1 VSIVLTRRSNKPRA
15 SENVIRFV
23 VLIGV
28 VNLFADLTYEGARSV
43 TGPFLAQLGATAAII
58 SIVSGAAE
66 FLGYGLRAVA
76 GYVADRTG
84 RYWTL
89 VFVGYAIN
97 MLAVPALAL
106 AGNWPAAACLIAAER
121 TGRAI
126 RRPIVQGMLSHAK
139 EEVGGG
145 RAFGINESLDALGA
159 TIGPLVVALVL
170 AWRGDY
176 RLGFAVLLCSALL
189 CLGFL
194 VVVRRRYPN
203 PQAFER
209 PTASGELPPSRSAL
223 RRDKP
228 VWLPPSYWWYVG
240 AGAFIGFGFVDFSL
254 IAFHFQKTGALQGS
268 LIPMSYAVAMGAGAV
283 ANFLLGDL
291 YDRVGFPVLIGAL
304 VIGSLF
310 TPLVFFGPAAFAWVG
325 MALWG
330 ISKGAQDTLLKPAIA
345 PLIAPSRRTTAF
357 GIFDTCFGTAW
368 LAGSIVFGLLYDKS
382 LPLLVTVSVVGQLLS
397 LPLFFVGRTAS
408 RTAPR

>member
-1 VSIVLTRRSNKPRA
+1 MSSFRSMTEPRKTTVL
-15 SENVIRFV
+15 RFV
-23 VLIGV
+23 ILIGV
-28 VNLFADLTYEGARSV
+28 VNLFADLAYEGARSV

-58 SIVSGAAE
+58 SIVSGVGE

-76 GYVADRTG
+76 GYVADKTG

-89 VFVGYAIN
+89 TFVGYAIN

-139 EEVGGG
+139 EQVGGG

-176 RLGFAVLLCSALL
+176 RLGLAVLLCPALL
-189 CLGFL
+189 CLGL
-194 VVVRRRYPN
+194 LAVVRSRYPN
-203 PQAFER
+203 PQSFER
-209 PTASGELPPSRSAL
+209 VTAAPSLRLPS
-223 RRDKP
+223 
-228 VWLPPSYWWYVG
+228 SYWWYVG
-240 AGAFIGFGFVDFSL
+240 AGALVGFGFVDFSL
-254 IAFHFQKTGALQGS
+254 IAFHFQKSGTLQGS

-291 YDRVGFPVLIGAL
+291 YDRVGFPVLIGAF
-304 VIGSLF
+304 VVGALF
-310 TPLVFFGPAAFAWVG
+310 TPFVFFGPTAFAWVG

-330 ISKGAQDTLLKPAIA
+330 IGKGAQDTLLKPAIA
-345 PLIAPSRRTTAF
+345 PLVAPSRRTTAF

-368 LAGSIVFGLLYDKS
+368 LAGSIAFGLLYDTS
-382 LPLLVTVSVVGQLLS
+382 LPMLVTLSVAGQLLS
-397 LPLFFVGRTAS
+397 LPLFVLGRKAS
-408 RTAPR
+408 QTAPAP